1 MPNIALLP
9 KIQQI
14 IDRKSIIFYN
24 FILTARISV
33 GFGRNRFISG
43 ESMKSLP
50 IHMLNVYFDFATFNA
65 VALMNGIY
73 GSAIDEIWHAIITF
87 RGYSR
92 SSKVK

>member
-1 MPNIALLP
+1 
-9 KIQQI
+9 
-14 IDRKSIIFYN
+14 
-24 FILTARISV
+24 
-33 GFGRNRFISG
+33 
-43 ESMKSLP
+43 MKSLP